1 MPKNKQPNPSTSRT
15 RRRPVYKHPIFI
27 ATIAIFVLAGAG
39 FAIVHFA
46 KNPAVS
52 QSNPKASTSQSSDKP
67 NSTQSSAESKEEP
80 AKEAPAE
87 NAPSNSSVSPD
98 GKTPVKYDGTDPN
111 QDASLTGYVTTARFI
126 GDKLTIR
133 VNIDQYLSSGTCT
146 LTLSDGTSQLNKTA
160 SLVPSAATST
170 CEGFDIPISELSSFS
185 RPINININLSSGDKT
200 GVISG
205 VTEQ

>member
-27 ATIAIFVLAGAG
+27 AAIAIFVLAGAV

-52 QSNPKASTSQSSDKP
+52 SSSPKASTSQSSDKP

-80 AKEAPAE
+80 AKEAPAD
-87 NAPSNSSVSPD
+87 NAPSDPSVSPD
-98 GKTPVKYDGTDPN
+98 GKTPVKYDGADPN
-111 QDASLTGYVTTARFI
+111 QDASLTGYVTTARFS

-133 VNIDQYLSSGTCT
+133 VNIDQYLSSGSCT
-146 LTLSDGTSQLNKTA
+146 LRLSDGTNQLTFSTNVLPEA
-160 SLVPSAATST
+160 STST
-170 CEGFDIPISELSSFS
+170 CEGFDVPTDSLAAFARPLS
-185 RPINININLSSGDKT
+185 ITIDIVSGDR
-200 GVISG
+200 SG
-205 VTEQ
+205 VLTGSVE